1 MREPLM
7 KYITKYIGFIIIFIL
22 VSQYEASAQSI
33 RRVTTTSPMW
43 TVPIPSITEAGNDYT
58 NTFESATNQVNL
70 NVSVPLL
77 LGNGRVT
84 IHQSNTT
91 AWDNQLQLSIKRN
104 GYGITLCVLCLLS
117 GAENYTNISTTP
129 TSLLEIVAVLALAE
143 YSNIPFQLKLSG
155 VSVTVPA
162 ASYETTL
169 VYTIGA
175 L

>member
-1 MREPLM
+1 MSATLM
-7 KYITKYIGFIIIFIL
+7 KYIGKYISFIIIFI
-22 VSQYEASAQSI
+22 VATQYEANAQLV
-33 RRVTTTSPMW
+33 RRVTTTSPIW
-43 TVPIPSITEAGNDYT
+43 TAPIQSITEAGNDYT
-58 NTFESATNQVNL
+58 NILESSTNQVNL
-70 NVSVPLL
+70 DVSVPLL

-91 AWDNQLQLSIKRN
+91 AWDNQLQLSIKRT
-104 GYGITLCVLCLLS
+104 GMGITLCVLCVLS

-129 TSLLEIVAVLALAE
+129 TDLLEIRAVLALAE
-143 YSNIPFQLKLSG
+143 YNNIPFQLKLSG

>member
-1 MREPLM
+1 MKTPLM
-7 KYITKYIGFIIIFIL
+7 KSLIKYNLPTIILIL
-22 VSQYEASAQSI
+22 LLQYEAKAQLV
-33 RRVTTTSPMW
+33 RRVTTTSPIW
-43 TVPIPSITEAGNDYT
+43 TVPIQSITEAGNDYT
-58 NTFESATNQVNL
+58 NIFESSTNQVNL

-77 LGNGRVT
+77 LGNGKVT

-104 GYGITLCVLCLLS
+104 GIGTTLCVLCVLS

-129 TSLLEIVAVLALAE
+129 TDLLTIRAVLALAE
-143 YSNIPFQLKLSG
+143 YNNIPFQLKLSG